1 MEVKKMCNKDLRDEM
16 RIANVRQWEVAEAI
30 GISEMTMV
38 KWLRREL
45 DDSKK
50 ALIREGISKV
60 ARQHKQNT

>member
-1 MEVKKMCNKDLRDEM
+1 MHNKDLRDEM

-45 DDSKK
+45 DESKK
-50 ALIREGISKV
+50 TLVRDGITKV
-60 ARQHKQNT
+60 VQLHKFNP

>member
-1 MEVKKMCNKDLRDEM
+1 M

-38 KWLRREL
+38 KWLRKEL

-50 ALIREGISKV
+50 ALVRKGIST
-60 ARQHKQNT
+60 AAQQHKQNT

>member
-1 MEVKKMCNKDLRDEM
+1 MCNKDLRDEM

-45 DDSKK
+45 DDNKK
-50 ALIREGISKV
+50 AMIREGISRV

>member
-1 MEVKKMCNKDLRDEM
+1 MCNKDLRDEM
-16 RIANVRQWEVAEAI
+16 RIANVRQREVAEAI

-50 ALIREGISKV
+50 ALIREGISKI

>member
-1 MEVKKMCNKDLRDEM
+1 MCNTDLRDEI

-45 DDSKK
+45 GDDKK
-50 ALIREGISKV
+50 ALIRQGIVK
-60 ARQHKQNT
+60 AAAHHRDTT

>member
-1 MEVKKMCNKDLRDEM
+1 MCNKDLRDEM

-45 DDSKK
+45 SDSKK
-50 ALIREGISKV
+50 VLIREGIAKV

>member
-1 MEVKKMCNKDLRDEM
+1 MCNKDLRDEM
-16 RIANVRQWEVAEAI
+16 RIANVRQWEVAESI

-50 ALIREGISKV
+50 ALVREGIRK
-60 ARQHKQNT
+60 AAQQHKQNT

>member
-1 MEVKKMCNKDLRDEM
+1 MCNTDLRDEI

-45 DDSKK
+45 GDDKK
-50 ALIREGISKV
+50 ALIRQGIVK
-60 ARQHKQNT
+60 AAAQHRDTT

>member
-1 MEVKKMCNKDLRDEM
+1 MCNKDLRDEM

-45 DDSKK
+45 DDNKK
-50 ALIREGISKV
+50 SLVREGIAKAEAEKTKIV
-60 ARQHKQNT
+60 EDAK

>member
-1 MEVKKMCNKDLRDEM
+1 MCNKDLRDEM

-45 DDSKK
+45 SDSKK
-50 ALIREGISKV
+50 VLIREGIFKV
-60 ARQHKQNT
+60 AQQHKQNT

>member
-1 MEVKKMCNKDLRDEM
+1 MCNKDLRDEM

-30 GISEMTMV
+30 GISEMTLV

>member
-1 MEVKKMCNKDLRDEM
+1 MYNKDLRDEM

-45 DDSKK
+45 DESKK
-50 ALIREGISKV
+50 TLVRDGITKV
-60 ARQHKQNT
+60 VQLHKSNP

>member
-50 ALIREGISKV
+50 ALIREGIRK
-60 ARQHKQNT
+60 AAQQHKQNT

>member
-1 MEVKKMCNKDLRDEM
+1 MCNKDLRDEM

-50 ALIREGISKV
+50 TLIREGISKV

>member
-38 KWLRREL
+38 KWLRKEL

>member
-1 MEVKKMCNKDLRDEM
+1 MCNKDLRDEM

-50 ALIREGISKV
+50 ALVREGISK
-60 ARQHKQNT
+60 AAQLHKKNT